1 LTAPDAATIVGASGN
16 PFLPGKLVM
25 KIRPI
30 VVGMVVSLVLP
41 LAGASARAVYDPGLN
56 RAGAGVDLDR
66 SAAYSAENYG
76 RAGGKGGKG
85 GKGSG
90 GKGSKS
96 PSKPR

>member
-1 LTAPDAATIVGASGN
+1 
-16 PFLPGKLVM
+16 M

-30 VVGMVVSLVLP
+30 VIGMLASLVLP
-41 LAGASARAVYDPGLN
+41 LAGASARAVYDPALN
-56 RAGAGVDLDR
+56 QAGAGVDLDR
-66 SAAYSAENYG
+66 GAAYAAENYG
-76 RAGGKGGKG
+76 RAG